1 MRLLKDY
8 SEGVARYESG
18 DTLAAIAADYGVTKV
33 AVRAGL
39 IRRGVVMRPRG
50 GSGGEASNLYRG
62 GPAAPACLNERESV
76 SRAIRAGRLVPQP
89 CEVCGFAGTTKD
101 GRRGVIAHHDDYTEP
116 LEVRWLCHR
125 CHHEWHRR
133 HQAIDKNGEVMA
145 VKTNR
150 LKATP
155 VLRER
160 IREVGLRQNW
170 LADRVGVSEATLS
183 LVIAGKRG
191 LTQQRA
197 WQLAALVDN
206 DVALLFELSK
216 DGRKLSKSSR
226 RA

>member
-1 MRLLKDY
+1 
-8 SEGVARYESG
+8 
-18 DTLAAIAADYGVTKV
+18 
-33 AVRAGL
+33 
-39 IRRGVVMRPRG
+39 
-50 GSGGEASNLYRG
+50 
-62 GPAAPACLNERESV
+62 
-76 SRAIRAGRLVPQP
+76 
-89 CEVCGFAGTTKD
+89 
-101 GRRGVIAHHDDYTEP
+101 
-116 LEVRWLCHR
+116 
-125 CHHEWHRR
+125 
-133 HQAIDKNGEVMA
+133 MA